1 MSTTF
6 VAPMPSV
13 PTPAPIK
20 KKRVLLVDG
29 CEGTRNV
36 RAEAMR
42 KLGMDV
48 DCACDISEA
57 RYWWKMDRYG
67 LVIMSVASDAGD
79 RDRFCEYVRGATP
92 PQQVVFLVGKP
103 EYFSN
108 APGAEAAQRAEVNG
122 EQALQ
127 EQAEQIQLSDPLPA
141 SPQRWGILEA
151 SRRISEV
158 RSVSAARAKA
168 IRERPAPPRDH
179 EKNASRR
186 AEVMSRLAAELQRE
200 ELL

>member
-6 VAPMPSV
+6 VAPVPSGA
-13 PTPAPIK
+13 APVRVK

-29 CEGTRNV
+29 CEGTRHL
-36 RAEAMR
+36 RADAMR

-57 RYWWKMDRYG
+57 RFWWTINRYG
-67 LVIMSVASDAGD
+67 LVMMGVNNDAGD
-79 RDRFCEYVRGATP
+79 RDRFCDYLRGAVP
-92 PQQVVFLVGKP
+92 PQQLVFLVGKP

-108 APGAEAAQRAEVNG
+108 APGAEAVSPAEFTG
-122 EQALQ
+122 EPSVPKP
-127 EQAEQIQLSDPLPA
+127 AEQLQLDDPLPV
-141 SPQRWGILEA
+141 SPLRWGILEA

-158 RSVSAARAKA
+158 RSISAARAKA
-168 IRERPAPPRDH
+168 IRDRPTPPRDH
-179 EKNASRR
+179 EKHGSRR
-186 AEVMSRLAAELQRE
+186 AEVMSRLAAELKRE

>member
-6 VAPMPSV
+6 VAPVPSG
-13 PTPAPIK
+13 PAPVPVK

-29 CEGTRNV
+29 CEGTRHL
-36 RAEAMR
+36 RADAMR

-57 RYWWKMDRYG
+57 RFWWTINRYG
-67 LVIMSVASDAGD
+67 LVIMGVNNDAGD
-79 RDRFCEYVRGATP
+79 RDRFCDYLRGATP
-92 PQQVVFLVGKP
+92 PQQLVFLVGKP

-108 APGAEAAQRAEVNG
+108 APGAEAAPVAELNG
-122 EQALQ
+122 EQAAQ
-127 EQAEQIQLSDPLPA
+127 KEAAQTQLNDQLLALPHH
-141 SPQRWGILEA
+141 WGIMAA

-158 RSVSAARAKA
+158 RSISAARAKA
-168 IRERPAPPRDH
+168 MRDRPAPPRDH
-179 EKNASRR
+179 EKHASRR